1 MADARN
7 LAQNLESRFKGSRLA
22 AVAAECLELFRR
34 ADRLQR
40 AAQLAYDESV
50 GAYAD
55 ADESG
60 EQPYLRA
67 EEMLGHRAWQL
78 RGQAIA
84 CLNRELATLPIEAR
98 YNVLSIACGLGG
110 VLDDAL
116 PKAET
121 VPAL

>member
-1 MADARN
+1 MDAKM
-7 LAQNLESRFKGSRLA
+7 LAQDLEARFNGSRLA
-22 AVAAECLELFRR
+22 AVAAESLVLFGR
-34 ADRLQR
+34 ADKLQR

-67 EEMLGHRAWQL
+67 DEMLSNRAWQL

-84 CLNRELATLPIEAR
+84 CLNRELATLPLETR
-98 YNVLSIACGLGG
+98 YGVLAIACGLGG
-110 VLDDAL
+110 VIDDAL
-116 PKAET
+116 PRADA